1 LHRGTS
7 LEIAVNKKQLA
18 AIEAACDAAR
28 DLGRDHFRQKP
39 EAMLIEVSRMAS
51 ASLTDK
57 KCQLA
62 FLEGY
67 QQARAQHEAFLKE
80 KTNE

>member
-1 LHRGTS
+1 
-7 LEIAVNKKQLA
+7 VNKKQLA

-28 DLGRDHFRQKP
+28 DQGRDHFRQEP
-39 EAMLIEVSRMAS
+39 EALLIEVMRMAS
-51 ASLTDK
+51 ASVADK

-67 QQARAQHEAFLKE
+67 QQARAQREAFIQENGK
-80 KTNE
+80 

>member
-1 LHRGTS
+1 M
-7 LEIAVNKKQLA
+7 NKKQLA

-28 DLGRDHFRQKP
+28 DQGRDHFRQKP

-51 ASLTDK
+51 ASLADK

-67 QQARAQHEAFLKE
+67 QQARAQRDAFNQENGK
-80 KTNE
+80 

>member
-1 LHRGTS
+1 M
-7 LEIAVNKKQLA
+7 NKKQRA
-18 AIEAACDAAR
+18 DEAACDAAR

-51 ASLTDK
+51 ASLADK

-67 QQARAQHEAFLKE
+67 QQARAQREAFMME
-80 KTNE
+80 SDYE

>member
-1 LHRGTS
+1 LRHGTTV
-7 LEIAVNKKQLA
+7 EIAVNKKQL
-18 AIEAACDAAR
+18 EDAAR